1 MNADEVRERLK
12 EIKSYEHDN
21 ESAHELE
28 DELYLD
34 FIKHV
39 HAVGSSE
46 LKEIAGMLI
55 KARNESTFT
64 RWYQ

>member
-12 EIKSYEHDN
+12 EIKSYENNN
-21 ESAHELE
+21 ECAHELE

-34 FIKHV
+34 FIKYV
-39 HAVGSSE
+39 NVVGSLE
-46 LKEIAGMLI
+46 LKEIAGILI